1 MTAHHNHAADT
12 MPGDRNYLPAAGH
25 DWALPLY
32 DLIVTLVG
40 GNPTRGVLIEQARIG
55 PGERVLDIGCGTGTM
70 AVRVK
75 QTHPDA
81 EVVGLDPDPKALAR
95 ARRKA
100 DGAGVNIHFDVG
112 FAGSLPFA
120 DASFDRVLS
129 SFMFHHLPQD
139 EKDRMLREAHRVLR
153 PGGSFHMVDFGGSD
167 SVTRG
172 RLSRRLHANDH
183 FRDNRV
189 DEILALME
197 KAGFN
202 AQRVAT
208 GTMLFGQLGVNYF
221 WGGLTGGQEIR
232 R

>member
-1 MTAHHNHAADT
+1 MTANHYHTADT
-12 MPGDRNYLPAAGH
+12 MSGERNYLPAAGH

-32 DLIVTLVG
+32 DLIVALVG

-55 PGERVLDIGCGTGTM
+55 PGQRVLEIGCGTGTM

-75 QTHPDA
+75 QTQPDA

-112 FAGSLPFA
+112 FGGSLPYA

-129 SFMFHHLPQD
+129 SFMFHHLPAD
-139 EKDRMLREAHRVLR
+139 EKERMLHEARRVLR
-153 PGGSFHMVDFGGSD
+153 PGGSFHLVDFGAAD
-167 SVTRG
+167 SATRG
-172 RLSRRLHANDH
+172 LLSRRLHAMHH

-189 DEILALME
+189 DQILALMG

-208 GTMLFGQLGVNYF
+208 GTMVFGQLGVNYF
-221 WGGLTGGQEIR
+221 RGV
-232 R
+232 